1 MLPWPGYNRGVSV
14 YVGTSGWHYAH
25 WRGGFYPASLP
36 TGQWLD
42 YYAQRFATVEIN
54 NAFYRLPETT
64 TFAGW
69 AATVPADFV
78 VAVKASR
85 YLTHIRRLRDPE
97 EPVQR
102 LRERMAGLGSK
113 LGPVLLQL
121 PPNLAL
127 DAAALDGT
135 LKALAGIRVAV
146 EFRHD
151 SWFTPEIRCLL
162 EEHQAALCLTD
173 SRGRR
178 TPLWRTAGWGYVRF
192 HGGRAQPPSGYG
204 RTALHSWAG
213 HLADLWPSTADL
225 YVYFNNDQFG
235 CAPRDARRFALA
247 LRQAGLSPTRVPPAR
262 QTPTSSE
269 A

>member
-1 MLPWPGYNRGVSV
+1 M

-25 WRGGFYPASLP
+25 WRGGFYPRSLP

-42 YYAQRFATVEIN
+42 YYARRFATVEIN
-54 NAFYRLPETT
+54 NAFYRLPAAS

-69 AATVPADFV
+69 AATVPDDFV

-85 YLTHIRRLRDPE
+85 YLTHIRRLRSVE

-121 PPNLAL
+121 PPNLTL
-127 DAAALDGT
+127 DAAALAGI
-135 LKALAGIRVAV
+135 LNALAGIRVAV
-146 EFRHD
+146 EFRHE
-151 SWFTPEIRCLL
+151 SWYTTEIRGLL

-192 HGGRAQPPSGYG
+192 HAGRAQPPSGYG
-204 RTALHSWAG
+204 RTALQS
-213 HLADLWPSTADL
+213 
-225 YVYFNNDQFG
+225 
-235 CAPRDARRFALA
+235 
-247 LRQAGLSPTRVPPAR
+247 
-262 QTPTSSE
+262 
-269 A
+269 

>member
-1 MLPWPGYNRGVSV
+1 M
-14 YVGTSGWHYAH
+14 YVGTSGWHYPH
-25 WRGGFYPASLP
+25 WRGRFYPPRLP

-42 YYAQRFATVEIN
+42 YYARRFATVEIN
-54 NAFYRLPETT
+54 NAFYRLPEAA

-69 AATVPADFV
+69 AATVPDDFV

-85 YLTHIRRLRDPE
+85 YLTHIRRLRDPD

-102 LRERMAGLGSK
+102 LRERLAALGAK

-121 PPNLAL
+121 PPNLDL
-127 DAAALDGT
+127 DTAALAATLRAFAGT
-135 LKALAGIRVAV
+135 RVAV

-151 SWFTPEIRCLL
+151 SWYVPETRRLL

-178 TPLWRTAGWGYVRF
+178 TPLWQTAGWGYVRF
-192 HGGRAQPPSGYG
+192 HGGRGQPPSCYG
-204 RTALHSWAG
+204 RTALQSWAG
-213 HLADLWPSTADL
+213 HLADLWAPGADL
-225 YVYFNNDQFG
+225 YVYFNNDEHG
-235 CAPRDARRFALA
+235 CAPRDARRFAA
-247 LRQAGLSPTRVPPAR
+247 AIRRVDLSPTRVPPAGE
-262 QTPTSSE
+262 TPTSSI